1 MEAFLCLAYLCI
13 YAYNYVPYTYSTHG
27 PTIGVPQHDTKHTMD
42 TSCGT
47 PWNTSTT
54 DVPRE
59 RSIRISRVAPPSFA
73 GPRSC
78 FFPPPATFFFL
89 RLSSMFS
96 LSSRYFSFR
105 ILPVIGFKVNRSK
118 VIFSSRSLPLVPR
131 ERSVSCSFFYSSA
144 LLFFYVYYIFPLF
157 LLIFLLFDGAASTNS
172 EDDEKPGGK
181 VPMEIGSRCIR
192 PSAN

>member
-13 YAYNYVPYTYSTHG
+13 YAYNYVPLYLWYS

-47 PWNTSTT
+47 PWNTSTM

-59 RSIRISRVAPPSFA
+59 RSIRISRVVPPSFA
-73 GPRSC
+73 GPFLPSPGYI
-78 FFPPPATFFFL
+78 FF
-89 RLSSMFS
+89 RLSSISS

-105 ILPVIGFKVNRSK
+105 ILPVIGSKVNRSK

-131 ERSVSCSFFYSSA
+131 ERSISCSSFYSSV
-144 LLFFYVYYIFPLF
+144 LLFFLRYTFPLF
-157 LLIFLLFDGAASTNS
+157 FFIFLLFDGAALQ
-172 EDDEKPGGK
+172 
-181 VPMEIGSRCIR
+181 IR
-192 PSAN
+192 G